1 MTNDEED
8 PEEVLERKE
17 AAARFLIAHQDEI
30 IDQELRRHEGAA
42 LHIRLQ
48 SQCFNL
54 YPLLVRLLACKISS
68 VRCRYIFKGIVNGK
82 DIHEI
87 AGHLSITTQEVGALF
102 LSTVHTLGNR
112 MREIYNVALE
122 YDALKEKYE
131 EHLQSHRDEERRDKT
146 FSQQIRCLQNH
157 NCALNQR
164 CREKEQKVEKLRQK
178 QIDREQERWR
188 MKARIF
194 YLEHRMDELTHGCDG
209 FWARL
214 KWLWKGK

>member
-8 PEEVLERKE
+8 PEEVLKRKE
-17 AAARFLIAHQDEI
+17 AVARFLIAYQDEI
-30 IDQELRRHEGAA
+30 IDQELHRYEGAA

-54 YPLLVRLLACKISS
+54 YPLLVRLLASMIDN
-68 VRCRYIFKGIVNGK
+68 RRRRYIFNGIVGGK
-82 DIHEI
+82 DIHKI
-87 AGHLSITTQEVGALF
+87 ASHLSTTPRAVGATF
-102 LSTVHTLGNR
+102 LSTVRVLGCRLSDVFDITRRYDELRKEFDAYLDSQQADDEWRKTL
-112 MREIYNVALE
+112 
-122 YDALKEKYE
+122 
-131 EHLQSHRDEERRDKT
+131 
-146 FSQQIRCLQNH
+146 SQQIRCLQNH
-157 NCALNQR
+157 IGVLQL
-164 CREKEQKVEKLRQK
+164 CRKEEEEKVKKLRQK

-209 FWARL
+209 LWARL

>member
-8 PEEVLERKE
+8 PEEVLKRKE
-17 AAARFLIAHQDEI
+17 AVVRYLIEQKDEI
-30 IDQELRRHEGAA
+30 IDRELHRYEEAA
-42 LHIRLQ
+42 LYIRLQ

-54 YPLLVRLLACKISS
+54 YPLLVRLLASKISS
-68 VRCRYIFKGIVNGK
+68 MRCRYIFKGIVNGK

-102 LSTVHTLGNR
+102 LSTVKNLGKN

-131 EHLQSHRDEERRDKT
+131 EHLQSRRDEERRDKT

-157 NCALNQR
+157 NCTLNQR
-164 CREKEQKVEKLRQK
+164 CREKEMKVEKLRQK
-178 QIDREQERWR
+178 QIDREQERWQ

-194 YLEHRMDELTHGCDG
+194 YLEHRMDELTH
-209 FWARL
+209 
-214 KWLWKGK
+214 K